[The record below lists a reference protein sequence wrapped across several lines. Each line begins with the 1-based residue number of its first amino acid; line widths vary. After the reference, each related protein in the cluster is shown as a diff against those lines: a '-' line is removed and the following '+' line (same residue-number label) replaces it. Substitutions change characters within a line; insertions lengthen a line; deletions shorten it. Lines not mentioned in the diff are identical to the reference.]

1 MLVTSLKL
9 VKCKTMKRA
18 REPLLTIR
26 SVSFAHGYSLTERQ
40 ACCKTCTLQKR
51 DERSKSVTFAAAR
64 SAPAVHDPYPRGAG

>member
-26 SVSFAHGYSLTERQ
+26 SVSFAHSRLQSYRASRMERFV
-40 ACCKTCTLQKR
+40 AVLWYP
-51 DERSKSVTFAAAR
+51 SV
-64 SAPAVHDPYPRGAG
+64 